1 MGTETLTAPAEWPGK
16 RLREW
21 SAKALAKAIRL
32 RQASV
37 ATIFL
42 VLCLFFWAQKPDVFL
57 KPGNLAVMMRFVA
70 TIGLLAIGE
79 ILVIITG
86 GIDLSVGSMTAL
98 TGVLA
103 AMLTMR
109 GIAFIPPVG
118 VVPAIVITLACA
130 ALVGVW
136 HGVCVT
142 RLHIPPFI
150 VTLGTWFIVRGLA
163 AFITRGYPIL
173 FPSESP
179 FLVLGQGEIYKVP
192 VMFIILLLVA
202 VIASFLLDG
211 TTLGRHIYAVGGNI
225 EAARVSGINVDRVQ
239 VLCYAISGMMAGVVG
254 ILLASRLGQGTPTV
268 GEGYELWAIA
278 ATVIG
283 GASLMGGEGSVAGAI
298 LGAATMG
305 VMVNGLV
312 LINFSSYLQNVVLG
326 AVLMMAVAN
335 DMWQRHRRR

>member
-1 MGTETLTAPAEWPGK
+1 MQLQKWSTRTLATISQF
-16 RLREW
+16 R
-21 SAKALAKAIRL
+21 I
-32 RQASV
+32 ASV
-37 ATIFL
+37 TAVFL
-42 VLCLFFWAQKPDVFL
+42 VLCLFFWAQNPDVFL
-57 KPGNLAVMMRFVA
+57 KPANLAVMMRFAA

-103 AMLTMR
+103 AMLMMR
-109 GIAFIPPVG
+109 GIAFIPPLAT
-118 VVPAIVITLACA
+118 VPAIVITLACA

-136 HGVCVT
+136 HGFCVT

-150 VTLGTWFIVRGLA
+150 VTLGTWLIVRGLA

-173 FPSESP
+173 FPAESP
-179 FLVLGQGEIYKVP
+179 FLILGQGEIYKIP
-192 VMFIILLLVA
+192 VMFIILILVA
-202 VIASFLLDG
+202 LIASFLLDG

-225 EAARVSGINVDRVQ
+225 EAARASGINVDRVR
-239 VLCYAISGMMAGVVG
+239 VFCYAISGMMAGVVG

-283 GASLMGGEGSVAGAI
+283 GTSLMGGEGSVAGAI
-298 LGAATMG
+298 LGAATMA
-305 VMVNGLV
+305 VMANGLLLV
-312 LINFSSYLQNVVLG
+312 NFSSYLQNVVLG
-326 AVLMMAVAN
+326 AVLIFAVAY
-335 DMWQRHRRR
+335 DMWQRHRQR